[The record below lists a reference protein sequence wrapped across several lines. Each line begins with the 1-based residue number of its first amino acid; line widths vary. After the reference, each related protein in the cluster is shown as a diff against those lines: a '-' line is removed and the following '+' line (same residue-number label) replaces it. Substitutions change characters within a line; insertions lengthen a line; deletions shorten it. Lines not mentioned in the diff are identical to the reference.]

1 MPVRGDGRSRRPGRC
16 HHGGDGLS
24 DQLGGSFDIAVRE
37 MGVAQRHLH
46 IGMPEHA
53 DDDRQRYAVH
63 LGRKRVCHGTPKG
76 SASKYPSS
84 ERLGRMRILSQ
95 QRTVGADALSVGAGV
110 AGYCKCQGV
119 QHFQQAGAVA
129 LTARRPCPHAPA
141 MAVIPP
147 SAAAIWRAA
156 SNADRDTGPAR
167 ARLAA
172 LGVWPPWQPL
182 PPGVRFLS
190 APAAAAA
197 LALPGGAAG
206 VILFAYTAGAGRKA
220 HIAGWGMEALTRDG
234 QPLAPR
240 WRRLRLESAGGA
252 FGVPGPD
259 GPGYPLHLTAGP
271 IDALAISTWRGRR
284 AWAAGGT
291 AGLRTPAL
299 ARAIAASG
307 REIVMEPPGDWVG
320 REASEDMVAR
330 LQRLG
335 VRARIVWR
343 PEGIGPT
350 DALAASW
357 AERAAELEYGNGMD
371 RRDAESAAWNECPRP
386 ETGARSGR

>member
-1 MPVRGDGRSRRPGRC
+1 MA
-16 HHGGDGLS
+16 
-24 DQLGGSFDIAVRE
+24 AV
-37 MGVAQRHLH
+37 
-46 IGMPEHA
+46 
-53 DDDRQRYAVH
+53 
-63 LGRKRVCHGTPKG
+63 
-76 SASKYPSS
+76 
-84 ERLGRMRILSQ
+84 
-95 QRTVGADALSVGAGV
+95 
-110 AGYCKCQGV
+110 
-119 QHFQQAGAVA
+119 
-129 LTARRPCPHAPA
+129 
-141 MAVIPP
+141 PP
-147 SAAAIWRAA
+147 SVAAIWRAA
-156 SNADRDTGPAR
+156 SNSVRDTGPAR
-167 ARLAA
+167 ARLAG

-190 APAAAAA
+190 ATAATAA
-197 LALPGGAAG
+197 LALPCGAAG
-206 VILFAYTAGAGRKA
+206 VVVFAYTAGEGRRA
-220 HIAGWGMEALTRDG
+220 RIAGLGMEALTGEG
-234 QPLAPR
+234 QPVAPG
-240 WRRLRLESAGGA
+240 WRRLRLEMAGGA

-299 ARAIAASG
+299 VRAIAASG
-307 REIVMEPPGDWVG
+307 REIVMEPPRDWAG
-320 REASEDMVAR
+320 RAASEDMVAR

-371 RRDAESAAWNECPRP
+371 RRDAESAAWNECPPP
-386 ETGARSGR
+386 ETGARPGR